1 MPAPQSWAINPNWE
15 AVTSSSGANTFA
27 HRNTLIWANAQ
38 NSTHRTITSLS
49 DDAVL
54 AALAAAEGVPAPEPY
69 LPRAKVTPRVMIK
82 QAVGEVAAEAKNLYV
97 LHAEVGV
104 RDNLPG
110 TDEVVKRMIERQIAP
125 AVVSAMTFTT
135 EGNWMENKVRGEV
148 VVMKP
153 DDLRKIIEAV
163 GERVLKKAIENG
175 FIR

>member
-15 AVTSSSGANTFA
+15 TVTSSGANTFA
-27 HRNTLIWANAQ
+27 HRNTPYLMSNEALVAE
-38 NSTHRTITSLS
+38 
-49 DDAVL
+49 L
-54 AALAAAEGVPAPEPY
+54 AGTELLAPAPP

-135 EGNWMENKVRGEV
+135 EGNWLENKVRGEV

>member
-1 MPAPQSWAINPNWE
+1 MPTPSWVITPTYLE
-15 AVTSSSGANTFA
+15 PVTSSGANAFA
-27 HRNTLIWANAQ
+27 HRNTPIWANAQ
-38 NSTHRTITSLS
+38 NSIHRTITSLS
-49 DDAVL
+49 DDALL
-54 AALAAAEGVPAPEPY
+54 AALAVAEGVPAPD
-69 LPRAKVTPRVMIK
+69 LPRAKVTPRAMIK
-82 QAVGEVAAEAKNLYV
+82 QAVGEVAAETKNLYV

-110 TDEVVKRMIERQIAP
+110 TDEVVKRMIERQIGP
-125 AVVSAMTFTT
+125 AVMSAMTFTT
-135 EGNWMENKVRGEV
+135 EGNWLENKVRGEV

>member
-1 MPAPQSWAINPNWE
+1 MPTPSWATISNWTT
-15 AVTSSSGANTFA
+15 ATSSGANTLV
-27 HRNTLIWANAQ
+27 HRNTPYLM
-38 NSTHRTITSLS
+38 S
-49 DDAVL
+49 DDAL
-54 AALAAAEGVPAPEPY
+54 LDALAAAPAHASAPAPD

-135 EGNWMENKVRGEV
+135 EGNWLENKVRGEV